1 MLTHA
6 ITNLLCFAHQHFLK
20 LMNHFQDFEKV
31 KKGVYK
37 THFEING
44 LKLQQDF
51 GILQKN
57 HHTLLYILQETYT
70 YELTER
76 IFFVLLTD

>member
-6 ITNLLCFAHQHFLK
+6 ITNLLWFAYQHFLK
-20 LMNHFQDFEKV
+20 LMNQFQDFEKV

-51 GILQKN
+51 GILQKESP
-57 HHTLLYILQETYT
+57 HTAICFARNLYI
-70 YELTER
+70 
-76 IFFVLLTD
+76 